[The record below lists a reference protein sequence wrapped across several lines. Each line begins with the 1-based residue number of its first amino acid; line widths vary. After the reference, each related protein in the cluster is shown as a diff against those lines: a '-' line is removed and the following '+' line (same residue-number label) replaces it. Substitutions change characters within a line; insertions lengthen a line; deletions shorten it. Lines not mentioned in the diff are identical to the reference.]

1 MRPIY
6 QRLTVIIK
14 TMKNN
19 HEIRTYSDAVNVL
32 VRAAEE
38 GRPEMIEGYAIVFG
52 SRSNLIY
59 DFLAGGMLYE
69 TIERGAVTQAD
80 LDQWD
85 VKATLDHDPSQLL
98 ARSTNGKGSLKL
110 TVDDKGVRYSFEVP
124 GTIDGQRAAERVK
137 RGELYGSSF
146 EFTIDEK
153 TGCTYSR
160 DKEGNLCRSVKKIA
174 QMYDISI
181 VQNPAYQ
188 ATSVSR
194 RSMED
199 AGVIEPENNNVAV
212 EVAAMRRS
220 IEQIY

>member
-1 MRPIY
+1 
-6 QRLTVIIK
+6 
-14 TMKNN
+14 MKNN
-19 HEIRTYSDAVNVL
+19 HEVRTYADDLNVL
-32 VRAAEE
+32 VRSAE
-38 GRPEMIEGYAIVFG
+38 GDRPEVIEGYAVVFG
-52 SRSNLIY
+52 SRSNLMY
-59 DFLAGGMLYE
+59 DFLAGEMLYE

-98 ARSTNGKGSLKL
+98 ARSNNGKGSLKL
-110 TVDDKGVRYSFEVP
+110 TVDDKGVKYSFKVP
-124 GTIDGQRAAERVK
+124 GTIDGQRAAERIR

-146 EFTIDEK
+146 EFTIDER

-174 QMYDISI
+174 RMYDVSI

-188 ATSVSR
+188 ASSVSR
-194 RSMED
+194 RSMEE
-199 AGVIEPENNNVAV
+199 AGAIEPENNGLTA
-212 EVAAMRRS
+212 EIAAMRKS

>member
-1 MRPIY
+1 
-6 QRLTVIIK
+6 
-14 TMKNN
+14 MKNN

-32 VRAAEE
+32 VRSAEE

-59 DFLAGGMLYE
+59 DFLVDGMLYE

-85 VKATLDHDPSQLL
+85 VRATLDHDSSQLL
-98 ARSTNGKGSLKL
+98 ARSINGKGSLTL
-110 TVDDKGVRYSFEVP
+110 TVDDKGVKYSFEVP
-124 GTIDGQRAAERVK
+124 DTIDGRRAAERVK

-146 EFTIDEK
+146 EFSLNEK
-153 TGCTYSR
+153 TDCTYSR
-160 DKEGNLCRSVKKIA
+160 DNDGVLCRSVKKIA
-174 QMYDISI
+174 RMYDVSI

-188 ATSVSR
+188 ESSVSR

-199 AGVIEPENNNVAV
+199 AGVIEPENNNVAA

>member
-1 MRPIY
+1 
-6 QRLTVIIK
+6 
-14 TMKNN
+14 MKNN

-32 VRAAEE
+32 VRSAEE

-59 DFLAGGMLYE
+59 DFLVDGMLYE

-85 VKATLDHDPSQLL
+85 VRATLDHDSSQLL
-98 ARSTNGKGSLKL
+98 ARSINGKGSLTL
-110 TVDDKGVRYSFEVP
+110 TVDDKGVKYSFEVP
-124 GTIDGQRAAERVK
+124 DTIDGRRAAERVK

-146 EFTIDEK
+146 EFSLNEK
-153 TGCTYSR
+153 TDCTYSR
-160 DKEGNLCRSVKKIA
+160 DKDGVLCRSVKKIA
-174 QMYDISI
+174 RMYDVSI

-188 ATSVSR
+188 ESSVSR

-199 AGVIEPENNNVAV
+199 AGVIEPENNNVAA